1 MSVSVTNGVDKNV
14 VDLYGNPFYTALA
27 QAVETLRHAPYWHEG
42 EKAPSRLDRAR
53 ELVRNSRVLLQDERL
68 ATVYGST
75 KLYDVTGFHCTCPQS
90 QKGQS
95 SWCVHS
101 VSVKLAR
108 TLAEQGLGPRPPV
121 ELGTLRPGTLPLP
134 PVTVEERLAQRPAEG
149 VADRDAPGMETPPT
163 RAQAERMPH
172 APCLIIHEPQEDRM
186 SDDAALYMPTPTDT
200 TTAVLEP
207 PDTTAAT
214 PRPLPGPVLLPSL
227 EPVKIPREYTVNI
240 KGKTHVLYTGLV
252 VAARTHGLTSLSAD
266 WTYNDAELSLA
277 HAVCTFADGRRYE
290 ESGDATPGNV
300 TKGISL
306 HFRRVALTRAKA
318 RCLRDALGISECS
331 VEELADTKV
340 DDGEKS
346 LVPDMT
352 HQPTEKELRQRIW
365 AIIKEQAPEC
375 GTRASVEAFI
385 KERTGMDLHSDLYA
399 AIVTRLTEVG
409 R

>member
-1 MSVSVTNGVDKNV
+1 MIVESSNGVDKTV

-68 ATVYGST
+68 ATVYGAT

-101 VSVKLAR
+101 VAVKLAR
-108 TLAEQGLGPRPPV
+108 TLAEQGPREAAPV

-134 PVTVEERLAQRPAEG
+134 PVTVDERLALSTM
-149 VADRDAPGMETPPT
+149 RDSTALQTHHT
-163 RAQAERMPH
+163 
-172 APCLIIHEPQEDRM
+172 PQEDRM
-186 SDDAALYMPTPTDT
+186 SDDTYIPEPDDAQVS
-200 TTAVLEP
+200 TAVLEP

-214 PRPLPGPVLLPSL
+214 PRPLPAPVLLPSL

-385 KERTGMDLHSDLYA
+385 KERTGMDLHPDFYQ
-399 AIVTRLTEVG
+399 AIVNRLQEVG
-409 R
+409 P

>member
-1 MSVSVTNGVDKNV
+1 MSVATFPEVMQDMAEQSYRQQVMIVAEMQMHTPPWLFEEEGWDKSRLKAAIELV
-14 VDLYGNPFYTALA
+14 CTGKVIHTSHGWEVKGSGTVYPLAGNPLA
-27 QAVETLRHAPYWHEG
+27 CPCKAAQHSGKSSVCKHRVAVE
-42 EKAPSRLDRAR
+42 
-53 ELVRNSRVLLQDERL
+53 
-68 ATVYGST
+68 
-75 KLYDVTGFHCTCPQS
+75 
-90 QKGQS
+90 
-95 SWCVHS
+95 
-101 VSVKLAR
+101 LAR
-108 TLAEQGLGPRPPV
+108 RVQQAYPQDTP
-121 ELGTLRPGTLPLP
+121 LPLP

-163 RAQAERMPH
+163 RAQADRMPH

-186 SDDAALYMPTPTDT
+186 SDAAALYMPTPTDT

-207 PDTTAAT
+207 PGTKAAT

-300 TKGISL
+300 TKGVSL

-385 KERTGMDLHSDLYA
+385 KERTGMDLHPDFYQ
-399 AIVTRLTEVG
+399 AIVNRLQEVG
-409 R
+409 P